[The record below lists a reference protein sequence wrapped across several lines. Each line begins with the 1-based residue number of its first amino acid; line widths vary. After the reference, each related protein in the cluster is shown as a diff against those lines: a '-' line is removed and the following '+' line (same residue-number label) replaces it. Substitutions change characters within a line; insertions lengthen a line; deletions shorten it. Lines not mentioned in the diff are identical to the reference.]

1 MQMCFGTKD
10 DKVLD
15 YVVHVLLRKLESMS
29 HSTYHLVDVEGVV
42 LEGFGRCFH
51 SVVGVEVDA

>member
-1 MQMCFGTKD
+1 MHMCFRKKAG
-10 DKVLD
+10 KVLD
-15 YVVHVLLRKLESMS
+15 SVVHVLLRKLESMS

-51 SVVGVEVDA
+51 SPVGVEVDV